1 MKADNTALQ
10 SNPVKFPDKGH
21 AFEDAVQ
28 ALENQLKDGV
38 DSALHERTYTVDE
51 LRQELGL

>member
-1 MKADNTALQ
+1 MKADTIALQ
-10 SNPVKFPDKGH
+10 NNPMKYPGKEH
-21 AFEDAVQ
+21 TFEDAVQ
-28 ALENQLKDGV
+28 ALEKQLKDGV

>member
-1 MKADNTALQ
+1 MKAENVTLQ
-10 SNPVKFPDKGH
+10 KKDMPYSDGH
-21 AFEDAVQ
+21 NFEDAVQ

-38 DSALHERTYTVDE
+38 ESALHERTLTVDE

>member
-38 DSALHERTYTVDE
+38 QSALQEPSLTVAE
-51 LRQELGL
+51 LRRELEI